1 MSRPSFGL
9 KDIRLKIFL
18 SVICYLSSG
27 FYLLVRNKTMTDH
40 IYWKDGS
47 LFLLDQRILPFKKTY
62 MQCKTVKDIVYA
74 IKKMV
79 VRGAPLIG
87 IVAAYG
93 VVLGIQEQMIKKG
106 QVKDSDIDNICKKI
120 GKSRPTAVNLFW
132 ALERMKKTYS
142 QYKNRAD
149 MTELMTDE
157 AISIHVEDIENN
169 RMLSMFGAEL
179 IDDGDKILTHCN
191 AGALA
196 MGGYGTALGVIRA
209 AHESGKN
216 IKVIATE
223 TRPYF
228 QGARLTAWE
237 LHEEGIDVE
246 IVPDNHVGFL
256 CYSKGIDKVIVGAD
270 RIALNGDT
278 ANKIGTYM
286 NALCA
291 YYYGIPF
298 FVAAPVSTFDRHIEN
313 GTYIHIEERSGK
325 EVIYINRKPITLDS
339 IRARYYSF
347 DITPARYIS
356 SFITEKGIIEK
367 PFKKYIKMLF
377 S

>member
-1 MSRPSFGL
+1 
-9 KDIRLKIFL
+9 
-18 SVICYLSSG
+18 
-27 FYLLVRNKTMTDH
+27 MTDH

-47 LFLLDQRILPFKKTY
+47 LFLLDQRMLPFKKAY
-62 MQCKTVKDIVYA
+62 MQCKTEKDIVYA
-74 IKKMV
+74 IKSMV

-93 VVLGIQEQMIKKG
+93 VAIGIQEHLTKKG
-106 QVKDSDIDNICKKI
+106 RIKDGDIDNICKKI

-132 ALERMKKTYS
+132 ALERMKKAYS
-142 QYKNRAD
+142 QYKNRSD
-149 MTELMTDE
+149 MPELMLDE
-157 AISIHVEDIENN
+157 AISIHVEDIQNN
-169 RMLSMFGAEL
+169 RMLSMFGSEL
-179 IDDGDKILTHCN
+179 IDDGDTILTHCN

-291 YYYGIPF
+291 YHYKIPF
-298 FVAAPVSTFDRHIEN
+298 FVAAPVSTFDRHIGN
-313 GTYIHIEERSGK
+313 GAYIHIEERSGK
-325 EVIYINRKPITLDS
+325 EVIYINRKPITLGS
-339 IRARYYSF
+339 IKARYYSF

-356 SFITEKGIIEK
+356 NFITEKGIIEK